1 MKFEINDFEGN
12 IDMLLANLIVE
23 NAETFS
29 DTVSNNITALNSI
42 GGTPHVIGRAYGLRG
57 DKDENISRL

>member
-1 MKFEINDFEGN
+1 
-12 IDMLLANLIVE
+12 MLLANLIVE
-23 NAETFS
+23 NAEMFS
-29 DTVSNNITALNSI
+29 DPVSNNITALNSI